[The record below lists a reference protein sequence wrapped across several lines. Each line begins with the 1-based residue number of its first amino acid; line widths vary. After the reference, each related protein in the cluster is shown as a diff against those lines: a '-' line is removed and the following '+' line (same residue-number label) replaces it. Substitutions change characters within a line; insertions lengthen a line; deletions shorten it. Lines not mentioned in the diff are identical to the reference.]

1 MAKIILKDEVN
12 CKIEGLDLDT
22 RKKLVNKFSFML
34 PYAYHVPA
42 YKLGRWDGK
51 VNYFNIGG
59 STYINLLE
67 DILPVLL
74 DEGYE
79 VDVEDRR
86 QSIKLEFPQITEQHF
101 SHKTWPEKHP
111 AAGEPVVLRDYQGEI
126 INEILANPP
135 CLQENA
141 T

>member
-59 STYINLLE
+59 STYTNLLE
-67 DILPVLL
+67 DILPVLIA
-74 DEGYE
+74 DGYE
-79 VDVEDRR
+79 VVIDDRR
-86 QSIKLEFPQITEQHF
+86 TAIKL
-101 SHKTWPEKHP
+101 
-111 AAGEPVVLRDYQGEI
+111 D
-126 INEILANPP
+126 
-135 CLQENA
+135 
-141 T
+141 